1 MIYRHLAGLGKMCV
15 RSGVKNLIIYS
26 FSIQQHVC
34 VLWTNAK
41 KVIIEI
47 LSLYSL
53 PESLCY
59 IYKCLIQIIQ
69 PSPSPSPEPETPKIY
84 F

>member
-15 RSGVKNLIIYS
+15 RSGIKNLIIYS

-41 KVIIEI
+41 KMFNWN
-47 LSLYSL
+47 SFASL

-69 PSPSPSPEPETPKIY
+69 PSPSPEPETLKNY